1 MLEGCT
7 AWPPE
12 FAARYRAERYWEDR
26 TLWQML
32 ETTIARYGGREALV
46 CGDQRITYN
55 TLGLRIGRLA
65 AALASSGLKPT
76 ERVVLQLPNLPEFVY
91 TFFALVRIGVIPVM
105 ALPPHRH
112 TEIKHFIGHSG
123 ATGYFIPDIYR
134 RFDYRGMAAETMAGS
149 DTLTQ
154 VFVAGTPGPGQTA
167 LAPMIERPAA
177 GGADELLDRCAPDP
191 GEVALML
198 LSGGTTALPK
208 LIPRTHNDYVYNAKM
223 AGAAAGFGDDTVFL
237 AILPMAHNYTL
248 ACPGILAAF
257 ANGSRVVI
265 SPGIEPETVFPL
277 IETEKVTLVS
287 AALPLITSWLDS
299 DVPERHDLSSLKVV
313 QNGGARLAPVL
324 RRRVE
329 QRFDC
334 ICQEDFGTAEGLI
347 NLVRLDADDEIRFNS
362 SGTPISPGDEIRV
375 VDEDGNDVPDGAPG
389 ELIVRGPYTI
399 RGYYNAPEINK
410 TAFTE
415 DGFYHMDDVVRR
427 RDGYVYVE
435 GRRTD
440 LINRG
445 GEKISCDEVEGY
457 ILAHPDVKGACLVA
471 MPDEKYGERAC
482 AFVIPKPGRIV
493 TFEGLV
499 EFLKAER
506 IAKFK
511 FPERLEIVGEFPISP
526 AGKILRRALRDRIRD
541 EIATETANREG

>member
-1 MLEGCT
+1 MLKGCT
-7 AWPPE
+7 PWPAE
-12 FAARYRAERYWEDR
+12 FAARYREQGYWEDR

-32 ETTIARYGGREALV
+32 EATIARHGDKEALV
-46 CGDQRITYN
+46 FGDQRITYN
-55 TLGLRIGRLA
+55 VLGERIGRLS
-65 AALASSGLKPT
+65 AALAESGLAPCD
-76 ERVVLQLPNLPEFVY
+76 RVVLQLPNLPEFVY

-112 TEIKHFIGHSG
+112 TEIKHFVGHSG
-123 ATGYFIPDIYR
+123 ATGYFIPDEYR
-134 RFDYRGMAAETMAGS
+134 RFDYRDMAAEAAAGS
-149 DTLTQ
+149 DTLAH
-154 VFVAGTPGPGQTA
+154 VFVAGTPGEGQTA
-167 LAPMIERPAA
+167 LLP
-177 GGADELLDRCAPDP
+177 LLDRPAQSGDEKLLAERAPDP

-208 LIPRTHNDYVYNAKM
+208 LIPRTHNDYVYNAGM
-223 AGAAAGFGDDTVFL
+223 AGAAAGYDADTIFL

-257 ANGSRVVI
+257 AHGSRVVI
-265 SPGIEPETVFPL
+265 APGIDAETVFPL
-277 IETEKVTLVS
+277 IEKENVTLTS
-287 AALPLITSWLDS
+287 AAVPLVTNWLNS
-299 DVPERHDLSSLKVV
+299 TVPEDCDLSSLRVV
-313 QNGGARLAPVL
+313 QNGGARLAPTL
-324 RRRVE
+324 RQQVE

-347 NLVRLDADDEIRFNS
+347 NLVRLDADEEIRFNS

-375 VDEDGNDVPDGAPG
+375 VDEDGNDVPDDTPG

-410 TAFTE
+410 EAFTA
-415 DGFYHMDDVVRR
+415 DGFYRMGDIVRR
-427 RDGYVYVE
+427 RGGYLYVE
-435 GRRTD
+435 GRKKD

-471 MPDEKYGERAC
+471 MPDEVYGERAC
-482 AFVIPKPGRIV
+482 AFVIPKTGRNV
-493 TFEGLV
+493 TFEGLID
-499 EFLKAER
+499 FLANER

-511 FPERLEIVGEFPISP
+511 FPERLEIVDEFPISP
-526 AGKILRRALRDRIRD
+526 AGKILRRTLRERIAD
-541 EIATETANREG
+541 QIGAETNPD